1 MFPIGVLLCVLCS
14 TEGWPWAHRVRGG
27 ARHLAPF
34 RSGALLPQASD
45 RDFIQYLK
53 DALQSMG
60 HQRVLTT
67 GIGKMLRDLSLVAW
81 EVESRERTELTKEKA
96 KG

>member
-1 MFPIGVLLCVLCS
+1 
-14 TEGWPWAHRVRGG
+14 
-27 ARHLAPF
+27 
-34 RSGALLPQASD
+34 
-45 RDFIQYLK
+45 
-53 DALQSMG
+53 MG

-81 EVESRERTELTKEKA
+81 EVESWERTELTKEKA